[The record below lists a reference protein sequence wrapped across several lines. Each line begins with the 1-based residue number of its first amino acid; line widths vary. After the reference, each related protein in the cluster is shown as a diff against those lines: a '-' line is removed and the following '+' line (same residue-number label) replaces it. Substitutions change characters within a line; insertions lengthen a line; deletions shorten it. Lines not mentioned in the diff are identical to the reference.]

1 MKHGRAVWAA
11 LLVAA
16 LGSAAFAS
24 DDSAKAPARV
34 EARSEHLLA
43 VGTVRDHRMILR
55 LSQIADNAPVS
66 DAAVSVTLRGASHA
80 AVAETDG
87 SYSVDTPDL
96 ALPGAAAIGFE
107 VTRGASHEALQG
119 TLDVTEGQNKTDADK
134 GNNTRQ
140 LGWWVLNF
148 AVCIGFLMLWQR
160 RRSRQAAA
168 EDEAE
173 ER

>member
-1 MKHGRAVWAA
+1 M
-11 LLVAA
+11 AA

-24 DDSAKAPARV
+24 DEPSKAPARI
-34 EARSEHLLA
+34 EARSQDLLA
-43 VGTVRDHRMILR
+43 VGTVHGQRMTLR

-66 DAAVSVTLRGASHA
+66 DAAVSVSLRGASHA

-96 ALPGAAAIGFE
+96 GLPGAAAIGLD
-107 VTRGASHEALQG
+107 VTRGASHEVLQG
-119 TLDVTEGQNKTDADK
+119 TLDVAGASSKSDDDK

-160 RRSRQAAA
+160 RRSRQAA
-168 EDEAE
+168 EEREAE
-173 ER
+173 GR